1 MDVKTYTEACLKFGE
16 DTKNWAWLRA
26 DKFYVT
32 DPIDGWI
39 ESCDNARDGLDVAW
53 AFWQPPEVIKQHA
66 AEILYTYITA
76 ELRLGIDEGWSLEQ
90 FKAGWGKFLN

>member
-1 MDVKTYTEACLKFGE
+1 MDVRTYARACLRFAEGSRH
-16 DTKNWAWLRA
+16 WSQLR
-26 DKFYVT
+26 DGQFYVT
-32 DPIDGWI
+32 DPLGEWI